1 MKIKS
6 TTGKIYELQI
16 SRSGE
21 NRQSCPECSESR
33 NKKSAKP
40 FSFNLQKGIGH
51 CMHCGVSFYTFI
63 EQVQMKEYS
72 IPQWKNRTALANAA
86 ATWMRGRL
94 ILDDVLNAMNI
105 SSAVEWMPQVGRNAN
120 VICFPYY
127 RQGQLVNVKYRDGAK
142 NFKLEKGAE
151 LIFYNID
158 SISSCK
164 ECVIVE
170 GEMDSLSFIQAGVK
184 NTISVPNGA
193 GSKSMEYIDNCFA
206 ELQHIEKFYIGVDND
221 PAGTGLRDELI
232 RRLGAERCAVI
243 GYDDCK
249 DANEYLQHHGS
260 FDLGN
265 LLKSAVDVK
274 VEGVFTCF
282 DVYESVYDLYVN
294 GFRPGADIG
303 MPQLDAA
310 VSWVIG
316 RLAVVTGIPGH
327 GKSEIVD
334 FIITRLNVI
343 HGWKAAYFSP
353 ENHPISYH
361 YGKIASKISGKSFD
375 GKYMAVEEFN
385 RVFEYMNDNFYFIS
399 PEEDVTIDSILE
411 KARYLVRKRGIK
423 VLVIDP
429 FNKLDHLFDK
439 SESETQ
445 YISKFLD
452 KLANFARINGVLV
465 LLVAHPRKMTNKKDA
480 PALFEIP
487 TLYDISGSA
496 NFYNKADYGLTV
508 YRNWAEGVVSVVVQK
523 VKFKHWGPGGSV
535 DFCYNTVNGRIH
547 HRGESA
553 DYDSYLSRSWNE
565 PLQQKLIYDDE
576 VLPF

>member
-6 TTGKIYELQI
+6 TTGKIYDLQI
-16 SRSGE
+16 NRSGE
-21 NRQSCPECSESR
+21 NRQSCPECSASR

-72 IPQWKNRTALANAA
+72 IPQWKNRTALTNAA
-86 ATWMRGRL
+86 ATWMRSRL
-94 ILDDVLNAMNI
+94 VLDDVLNSMNI
-105 SSAVEWMPQVGRNAN
+105 SSAVEWMPQVTRNAN

-170 GEMDSLSFIQAGVK
+170 GEMDCLSFIQAGVK

-193 GSKSMEYIDNCFA
+193 GSKSMEYIDNCYA

-221 PAGTGLRDELI
+221 QAGISLRDELI
-232 RRLGAERCAVI
+232 RRLGAERCSVI
-243 GYDDCK
+243 CYDNCK
-249 DANEYLQHHGS
+249 DANEYLQRHGS

-265 LLKSAVDVK
+265 LLKSAADVK
-274 VEGVFTCF
+274 VEGVFTC
-282 DVYESVYDLYVN
+282 YDLYESLHDLYLN

-303 MPQLDAA
+303 MAQFDAA

-334 FIITRLNVI
+334 FIITRLNSI

-353 ENHPISYH
+353 ENHPLSYH
-361 YGKIASKISGKSFD
+361 Y
-375 GKYMAVEEFN
+375 
-385 RVFEYMNDNFYFIS
+385 
-399 PEEDVTIDSILE
+399 
-411 KARYLVRKRGIK
+411 
-423 VLVIDP
+423 
-429 FNKLDHLFDK
+429 
-439 SESETQ
+439 
-445 YISKFLD
+445 
-452 KLANFARINGVLV
+452 
-465 LLVAHPRKMTNKKDA
+465 
-480 PALFEIP
+480 
-487 TLYDISGSA
+487 
-496 NFYNKADYGLTV
+496 
-508 YRNWAEGVVSVVVQK
+508 
-523 VKFKHWGPGGSV
+523 
-535 DFCYNTVNGRIH
+535 
-547 HRGESA
+547 
-553 DYDSYLSRSWNE
+553 
-565 PLQQKLIYDDE
+565 
-576 VLPF
+576 